1 MCTRR
6 AVALLRHCQTS
17 SFFIFVIESSPA
29 LLNHEDTVLTEHSLP
44 STAAEPGVD
53 SISGEGLGSPI
64 ADRSGLLEAA
74 AEINEMCVCGCAE
87 APVLA
92 ELQLLDSGVLHNLH
106 SPHST
111 LTQPFCQSG
120 FGGRRGVCVGGP
132 PFSLFEFLLRLCLSH
147 FCFPIS
153 FLSVLPF
160 CLVVFFLPLYHF
172 LPVCLF
178 L

>member
-1 MCTRR
+1 MDKKVCTRIDR
-6 AVALLRHCQTS
+6 AVALLRHFQTS
-17 SFFIFVIESSPA
+17 SFFIIFFVIESSPA

-53 SISGEGLGSPI
+53 GISGEGLGSPI

-74 AEINEMCVCGCAE
+74 AEINEMRVCGRAE

-111 LTQPFCQSG
+111 LAQLFCQSG
-120 FGGRRGVCVGGP
+120 FGGRRGCVCVGA
-132 PFSLFEFLLRLCLSH
+132 SL
-147 FCFPIS
+147 
-153 FLSVLPF
+153 
-160 CLVVFFLPLYHF
+160 
-172 LPVCLF
+172 
-178 L
+178 